1 MDKFSKTTEID
12 ISDAMGMEDDTPK
25 KSIKWK
31 VVAIVMSVLIA
42 ICIWLYVMQTDTTL
56 YERDYKDISVTV
68 VNENGYNV
76 TVSDTVTVTLKG
88 MKSTLADIK
97 KSDITVQADASSVV
111 SEGEIELALECVLP
125 NGCIATVERISVEMV
140 KATSIKK

>member
-56 YERDYKDISVTV
+56 YERDYKDIPVTV
-68 VNENGYNV
+68 VNANGYDI
-76 TVSDTVTVTLKG
+76 TVSDTVTVTIKG
-88 MKSTLADIK
+88 MRSTLADIK
-97 KSDITVQADASSVV
+97 KSDITV
-111 SEGEIELALECVLP
+111 
-125 NGCIATVERISVEMV
+125 
-140 KATSIKK
+140 

>member
-12 ISDAMGMEDDTPK
+12 ISDAMGIEDDTPK
-25 KSIKWK
+25 KSKKGKIIA
-31 VVAIVMSVLIA
+31 VILSVLIA
-42 ICIWLYVMQTDTTL
+42 VCIWLYVMQTDTTL
-56 YERDYKDISVTV
+56 YERDYKDISITV

-97 KSDITVQADASSVV
+97 KSDLTVQADASSVV

>member
-12 ISDAMGMEDDTPK
+12 ISDAMGIEDDTPK
-25 KSIKWK
+25 KSKKGKIIA
-31 VVAIVMSVLIA
+31 VILSVLIA